1 MKKVV
6 TTPPVEIAIRTLDS
20 DGARRVYAW
29 FDRLKNWDNDAQVR
43 EISHRL
49 PDLSG
54 IYVLRTSTDIRIF
67 FRIDGD
73 VITVLDVAKKPAILT
88 SGHVGGIS

>member
-6 TTPPVEIAIRTLDS
+6 TTPPVEIAIRTLDP
-20 DGARRVYAW
+20 DGARHVYAW
-29 FDRLKNWDNDAQVR
+29 FDHLKNWDNDAEVR

-67 FRIDGD
+67 FGSMAMSSPCLMSPRNQQF
-73 VITVLDVAKKPAILT
+73 
-88 SGHVGGIS
+88 